1 MKEIKIPTRTIVISI
16 LIAFLAT
23 FVGGWALGRFQRD
36 NASRSII
43 QGLNDVMRTYVYT
56 IGDLQKSAW
65 EKDAIITTQRQA
77 IREGLLIREEL
88 RKLKIKHL
96 SEVTHLQ
103 TTVEILLDSISH
115 TGTII
120 ISPCPPEEDEH
131 PVLYLPLTFQEKN
144 KFLDLRG
151 EFDENAK
158 LSMEIKLPINIDMWV
173 GWDKSTKRLKG
184 IATIDNPYVHVQNIT
199 TIKTDLRRPSK
210 WGVGI
215 VIGYGVGYVNKELK
229 VTPFVGGGLSRS
241 FARF

>member
-1 MKEIKIPTRTIVISI
+1 MIEIRTKNIII
-16 LIAFLAT
+16 GLLIAFLAT

-36 NASRSII
+36 NTATSII

-65 EKDAIITTQRQA
+65 EKDAIITTQKQA
-77 IREGLLIREEL
+77 IREGLLIKEEL
-88 RKLKIKHL
+88 RKLKIKYL

-144 KFLDLRG
+144 KFLNLRG
-151 EFDENAK
+151 EFNEQGK
-158 LSMEIKLPINIDMWV
+158 LSMEIKLPVNVDMWV
-173 GWDKSTKRLKG
+173 GWDKETRRLKG
-184 IATIDNPYVHVQNIT
+184 VATIDNPYVHVQNIT
-199 TIKTDLRRPSK
+199 TIKTDLRKPTK
-210 WGVGI
+210 WGIG
-215 VIGYGVGYVNKELK
+215 VIGGYGVSWGNYKPLPIIGIGISYSLIK
-229 VTPFVGGGLSRS
+229 F
-241 FARF
+241 

>member
-1 MKEIKIPTRTIVISI
+1 MIEIKTKNIIIGL

-23 FVGGWALGRFQRD
+23 FVGGWALGRFHRD
-36 NASRSII
+36 NTATSII

-56 IGDLQKSAW
+56 IGDLQKSAS
-65 EKDAIITTQRQA
+65 EKDAIITTQKQA
-77 IREGLLIREEL
+77 IREGLLVKEEL

-103 TTVEILLDSISH
+103 TTVDILLDSISH

-120 ISPCPPEEDEH
+120 ISPCPPEEDGH

-144 KFLDLRG
+144 KFLWLMG
-151 EFDENAK
+151 EFDEQAK
-158 LSMEIKLPINIDMWV
+158 LSMEIKLPVNISMWV

-199 TIKTDLRRPSK
+199 TIKTDLRKPSR

-215 VIGYGVGYVNKELK
+215 VGGYGVGKEFK
-229 VTPFVGGGLSRS
+229 ITPFIGIGLSRS
-241 FARF
+241 FVRF

>member
-1 MKEIKIPTRTIVISI
+1 MIEIKTKNIIIGL

-23 FVGGWALGRFQRD
+23 FVGGWALGRFHRD
-36 NASRSII
+36 NTATSII

-56 IGDLQKSAW
+56 IGDLQKSAS
-65 EKDAIITTQRQA
+65 EKDAIITTQKQA
-77 IREGLLIREEL
+77 IREGLLVKEEL
-88 RKLKIKHL
+88 RKLKIKYL

-120 ISPCPPEEDEH
+120 ISPCPPDEEH

-144 KFLDLRG
+144 KFLDLKG
-151 EFDENAK
+151 EFDENAN
-158 LSMEIKLPINIDMWV
+158 LSIEIKLPVNVDMWV

-199 TIKTDLRRPSK
+199 TIKTDLRKPSR

-215 VIGYGVGYVNKELK
+215 VGGYGVGKEFK
-229 VTPFVGGGLSRS
+229 ITPFIGIGLSRS
-241 FARF
+241 FVRF

>member
-1 MKEIKIPTRTIVISI
+1 MIEIKTKNIIIGIVTA
-16 LIAFLAT
+16 LVLCFL
-23 FVGGWALGRFQRD
+23 GGWALGRFQRD
-36 NASRSII
+36 DASRSII
-43 QGLNDVMRTYVYT
+43 QGLNDVMRTYTYT

-65 EKDAIITTQRQA
+65 EKDAIITTQKQA
-77 IREGLLIREEL
+77 IREGLLIKEEL
-88 RKLKIKHL
+88 RKLKIKYL

-120 ISPCPPEEDEH
+120 ISPCPPDEEH

-151 EFDENAK
+151 EFDEQAK
-158 LSMEIKLPINIDMWV
+158 LSIEIKLPVNVSMWV

-199 TIKTDLRRPSK
+199 TIKTDLRKSTK
-210 WGVGI
+210 WGIGI
-215 VIGYGVGYVNKELK
+215 VGGYGLGYVNKEFK
-229 VTPFVGGGLSRS
+229 ITPFVGIGLSRS
-241 FARF
+241 FVKF